1 MEGDVPNWSEEV
13 CMIKIDQNTL
23 QWTCVIIDLTGK
35 EIVEQFYENKF
46 QKNKNQKEFRI
57 EKEIRR
63 KCDKLYVKWKFY
75 DNSFN
80 SQIDKEYIAK

>member
-23 QWTCVIIDLTGK
+23 QWTCDIHDLTGK

-46 QKNKNQKEFRI
+46 KKKQKSKRIQNRKRNQKEM
-57 EKEIRR
+57 
-63 KCDKLYVKWKFY
+63 
-75 DNSFN
+75 
-80 SQIDKEYIAK
+80 

>member
-1 MEGDVPNWSEEV
+1 MEAHVPNWSEEV

-23 QWTCVIIDLTGK
+23 QWTCVIIDINGK
-35 EIVEQFYENKF
+35 EIVEKF
-46 QKNKNQKEFRI
+46 MKKNFKKTKNKKEFRI

-63 KCDKLYVKWKFY
+63 KCDKLYVKWKFC

-80 SQIDKEYIAK
+80 S